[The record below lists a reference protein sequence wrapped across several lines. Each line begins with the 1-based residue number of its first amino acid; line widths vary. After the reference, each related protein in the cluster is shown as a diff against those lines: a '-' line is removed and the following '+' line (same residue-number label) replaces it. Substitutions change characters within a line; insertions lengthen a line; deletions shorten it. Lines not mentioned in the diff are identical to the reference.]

1 MLEGPMRSCYQFRD
15 QSVLDHGH
23 SVHWWFLDIYSYVQT
38 GTTLSAQWRVPS
50 WLNDSTR
57 SLLAS
62 RLLPLEVLKAYQVYH
77 DCGKPLS
84 RVVDEEGRQH
94 FPEHARASYNRWLEA
109 GGDPQVAELI
119 LRDMD
124 AHQLKAEGV
133 PGFAST
139 PYATTLLLTAL
150 AELHSNAQM
159 FGGIES
165 DSFKM
170 KFKNL
175 ERRGKAVLAQM
186 TENT

>member
-1 MLEGPMRSCYQFRD
+1 MRSCYQFRD

-23 SVHWWFLDIYSYVQT
+23 SVHRWFLDIYSYVQG
-38 GTTLSAQWRVPS
+38 GTALSARWRVPS
-50 WLNDSTR
+50 WLNESTR
-57 SLLAS
+57 GLLAS
-62 RLLPLEVLKAYQVYH
+62 RLLPLEVLKTYHVYH
-77 DCGKPLS
+77 DCGKPLC
-84 RVVDEEGRQH
+84 RVVDDEGRQH
-94 FPEHARASYNRWLEA
+94 FPEHARASRDRWLEA
-109 GGDPQVAELI
+109 GGDHQVAELI

-139 PYATTLLLTAL
+139 PYAASLLLTAH

-175 ERRGKAVLAQM
+175 ERRGKAVLAHM